1 MGSTTLLPLLRHRTG
16 VHAKASG
23 LDPEAV
29 YGVTIADV
37 RGVNPRLSATL
48 VTVTGR
54 IQHTVSVNE
63 LCERLA
69 ATVCIESVDRITEVH
84 L

>member
-29 YGVTIADV
+29 YG
-37 RGVNPRLSATL
+37 PRQLDKECFRAL
-48 VTVTGR
+48 VDAEEPLTVDEIG
-54 IQHTVSVNE
+54 E
-63 LCERLA
+63 FERKH
-69 ATVCIESVDRITEVH
+69 ETEVESPSRAQH
-84 L
+84 